1 MSYNRFSRRHR
12 AFANPTLS
20 PDPSTYAGEA
30 ADFFVA
36 PAILGADTLANNWAT
51 SLSGI
56 QNKAVVSGASVANPI
71 VGASCDFPD
80 NDNVTVDERVLTLTD
95 LAVGE
100 TLCRGTIL
108 PTWQGMTG
116 ARDSMPWSN
125 DSFRNFVVATVAAKV
140 AENVEIGIW
149 RGGLTAG
156 QKGFLS
162 NDGTFNAAADLAAG
176 TLAGATAVDIASI
189 TAANA
194 IAQFNLVYTKMA
206 ETTPAVLSK
215 PDVAFYVSPK
225 TYALYC
231 QQLAGLGA
239 AVSHDGATTVT
250 GSGQGINN
258 LGTAQAFNNIGF
270 MGIPIYVSGGVFDDA
285 IVMTQVSNL
294 FVGSNLQTDYTQARY
309 IDAWQYDGSDNVKIS
324 MRFGLGTQ
332 SGIASEAVVGATWV
346 S

>member
-71 VGASCDFPD
+71 VAASCDFPD

-116 ARDSMPWSN
+116 ARDSMPWAN

-162 NDGTFNAAADLAAG
+162 NDGTFNAATDLANG
-176 TLAGATAVDIASI
+176 TLAGATTVDIGTGI
-189 TAANA
+189 TSANA
-194 IAQFNLVYTKMA
+194 ITHFNAVYAKMA
-206 ETTPAVLSK
+206 ETTPAALTK
-215 PDVAFYVSPK
+215 PDIAFYVSPK
-225 TYALYC
+225 TYAHYC
-231 QQLAGLGA
+231 QQLAGLGS
-239 AVSHDGATTVT
+239 AVANTT
-250 GSGQGINN
+250 GQGINN
-258 LGTAQAFNNIGF
+258 QATAQSFLNVGF
-270 MGIPIYVSGGVFDDA
+270 MGIPIHVTGGVFDDA
-285 IVMTQVSNL
+285 IVMTQESNL
-294 FVGSNLQTDYTQARY
+294 YVGSNLQTDYTQARY

-332 SGIASEAVVGATWV
+332 SGRAVEAVVGAVWV

>member
-30 ADFFVA
+30 ADIFVA

-116 ARDSMPWSN
+116 ARDSMPWAN

-149 RGGLTAG
+149 QGGLTTG

-189 TAANA
+189 SSANA
-194 IAQFNLVYTKMA
+194 IAQFNAVYTKMA

-215 PDVAFYVSPK
+215 PDVAFYCSPK

-239 AVSHDGATTVT
+239 VDTNDAAV
-250 GSGQGINN
+250 GQGINN
-258 LGTAQAFNNIGF
+258 QASAQAFNNIGF
-270 MGIPIYVSGGVFDDA
+270 MGIPIYVSGGVFNDA

-332 SGIASEAVVGATWV
+332 SGRAAEAVVGATWV